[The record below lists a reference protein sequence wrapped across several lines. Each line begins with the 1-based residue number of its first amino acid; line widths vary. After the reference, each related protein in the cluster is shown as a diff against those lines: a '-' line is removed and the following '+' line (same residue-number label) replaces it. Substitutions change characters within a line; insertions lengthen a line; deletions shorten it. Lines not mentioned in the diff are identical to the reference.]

1 MKHYEIGEYLM
12 HESAGVCQ
20 VAGIQE
26 MALQGKGSE
35 KLYYSLKPV
44 YTNGSHV
51 ITPVDA
57 VEGTKIRIRDV
68 KSAEEIEDLM
78 EHLDD
83 VEVIHEKN
91 DRVRQELFKEQIALF
106 DPRSLAGVVKTAYL
120 RKMGRI
126 ASGKEVM
133 SSDEKI
139 LQSAGKKLFQE
150 MAFALDEEPTQIED
164 AFFEGLT
171 AAKEEYV
178 ASLA

>member
-1 MKHYEIGEYLM
+1 M

-20 VAGIQE
+20 VAAIQE
-26 MALQGKGSE
+26 LALQGKGSE
-35 KLYYSLKPV
+35 KLYYSLKPI
-44 YTNGSHV
+44 YSNGSHV

-68 KSAEEIEDLM
+68 KSAEEMEELM

-83 VEVIHEKN
+83 IEVIHEKN
-91 DRVRQELFKEQIALF
+91 DRVRQERFKEEIAHF
-106 DPRSLAGVVKTAYL
+106 DPKALAGVVKTAYL

-126 ASGKEVM
+126 ASGKKVM

-139 LQSAGKKLFQE
+139 LQTAGKKLFQE
-150 MAFALDEEPTQIED
+150 MAFAMDEDLHQVED
-164 AFFEGLT
+164 SFYEGL
-171 AAKEEYV
+171 AHAKEEYV

>member
-1 MKHYEIGEYLM
+1 M

-83 VEVIHEKN
+83 VQVIH
-91 DRVRQELFKEQIALF
+91 DRVRQELFKEEIARF
-106 DPRSLAGVVKTAYL
+106 DPKSLAGVVKTAYL

-126 ASGKEVM
+126 ASGKKVM
-133 SSDEKI
+133 SSDEKV

-150 MAFALDEEPTQIED
+150 MAFALHEEPTEIED
-164 AFFEGLT
+164 AFYEGLS
-171 AAKEEYV
+171 AAKDEYV